1 MTEPKSHLFRKKLN
15 LILNIQIFLGIKK
28 RYQGCYGEAAGKTEK
43 PARNSETA
51 PVRNIRD
58 LMEGYIDKDIR
69 LAILGRPEESYLEK
83 IKSYFRENYPGEAS
97 IWDLRDDWD
106 RICPITPSQE

>member
-1 MTEPKSHLFRKKLN
+1 MNF
-15 LILNIQIFLGIKK
+15 QIFPGIKK

-97 IWDLRDDWD
+97 IQ
-106 RICPITPSQE
+106 RIRIHKFLQKQFQSLC

>member
-1 MTEPKSHLFRKKLN
+1 
-15 LILNIQIFLGIKK
+15 
-28 RYQGCYGEAAGKTEK
+28 
-43 PARNSETA
+43 
-51 PVRNIRD
+51 
-58 LMEGYIDKDIR
+58 MEGYIDKDIR

-106 RICPITPSQE
+106 RICPITPSQEQVRETFMVATKLKSI